1 MNDVGTPAAI
11 KHLIQ
16 RLKKPHTV
24 IGHQMYVQ
32 KAWEYQ
38 YIDRVDEEHARHL
51 ESRQTWLRGKAV
63 IG

>member
-51 ESRQTWLRGKAV
+51 ESRQT
-63 IG
+63 